1 MTTSANSDFSLTV
14 ERVIKQA
21 LQKAGLLPLGQNP
34 RSDQMADAR
43 DFMNTRLSSLQ
54 AKGVVLGTTERTT
67 LALTAGTST
76 YDLPVD
82 TVDVTNDMAMVAA
95 SGSNT
100 QTPVYHISYD
110 NYSRISDKTVT
121 GTPTMM
127 YVEKTGLTVRLLLW
141 TVPTLNS
148 TLYYRRI
155 RLFKNTDSGG
165 VNPDVWI
172 RQQELLVL
180 YMAHD
185 LAMAGNMPQNKI
197 DHLHALSTL
206 AEKTLLGDANE
217 KGDMQAYVDL
227 R

>member
-1 MTTSANSDFSLTV
+1 MSVSANSDFSLSV
-14 ERVIKQA
+14 DRIIKQA

-43 DFMNTRLSSLQ
+43 DMLNTRLSALQ
-54 AKGVVLGTTERTT
+54 AKGVVLGATERTT
-67 LALTAGTST
+67 LTLTAGTST
-76 YDLPVD
+76 YDLPSD
-82 TVDVTNDMAMVAA
+82 TVDLTSDMAMVAKV
-95 SGSNT
+95 GFNT

-110 NYSRISDKTVT
+110 NYQRISDKTVL
-121 GTPTMM
+121 GTPTML

-141 TVPTLNS
+141 TVPQDAS
-148 TLYYRRI
+148 TLYFRRI

-185 LAMAGNMPQNKI
+185 LAMSANMPQNRVEYLGVLVKRSE
-197 DHLHALSTL
+197 DA
-206 AEKTLLGDANE
+206 LLGDASQ
-217 KGDMQAYVDL
+217 KGDCQMYMDV